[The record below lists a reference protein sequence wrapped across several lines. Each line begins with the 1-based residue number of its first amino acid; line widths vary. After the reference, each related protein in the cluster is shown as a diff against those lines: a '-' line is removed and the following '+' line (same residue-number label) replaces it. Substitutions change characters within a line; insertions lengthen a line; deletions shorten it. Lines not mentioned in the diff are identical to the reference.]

1 MLLSWISNSPG
12 TGNWINEWKNIIV
25 FLKFLVFVQSLAIAM
40 SAGPCFCT
48 GTKVCILYMPCTSLP
63 CSKMCTVMNVLRR
76 CGSMNVTTCFWL
88 WTIHVFLDQWCTFVH
103 QLTVDHGFFQTLCQ
117 TVLVRRMLQVFQLMV
132 YLRHHASHCH
142 CDHHICALRHQ
153 FFSFAIAQQAHR
165 RQTQQTIG
173 ASY

>member
-1 MLLSWISNSPG
+1 MKGRRWHGPRCNHYKYNARRIGYFQHGGTLTVSWRWGETGETKTTVMVQQLNWRLLLVTKECLVKRVGNWKSTCALFGLNVDPTQKASAHSFMLLSWISNSPG

-76 CGSMNVTTCFWL
+76 CGSMNV
-88 WTIHVFLDQWCTFVH
+88 
-103 QLTVDHGFFQTLCQ
+103 
-117 TVLVRRMLQVFQLMV
+117 
-132 YLRHHASHCH
+132 
-142 CDHHICALRHQ
+142 
-153 FFSFAIAQQAHR
+153 
-165 RQTQQTIG
+165 
-173 ASY
+173 